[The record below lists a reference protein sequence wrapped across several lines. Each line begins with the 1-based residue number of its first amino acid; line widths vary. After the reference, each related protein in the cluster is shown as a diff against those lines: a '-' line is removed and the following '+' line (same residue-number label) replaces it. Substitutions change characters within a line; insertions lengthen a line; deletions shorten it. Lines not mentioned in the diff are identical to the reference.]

1 MKKFTI
7 PFFVIVLFFLPL
19 FSLFA
24 ADDKNA
30 TSISIGVLNASMN
43 GIPSYS
49 TTLINSLKT
58 YAPTLRVDTDDERV
72 YVNLLPLRKNVN
84 TAYKNFRSSL
94 SSSNRTQADE
104 KKQEFD
110 ESMRILQNSQEHFRY
125 SSSLQEPIEDVIV
138 APVELYTNSNM
149 FLDDVSINY
158 STFDLTKFDPTALFD
173 ESKVVAHII
182 SEENNFDLIIMP
194 ECTAI
199 STTLFRLRLKVF
211 NYIEDKYDT
220 LFDEIVSSF
229 EFQDKL
235 DSFVLLLAKYL
246 SDRDYVSF
254 TVAAKDYSIS
264 VTIDREHLNA
274 EKGIVLEG
282 THTVVFSS
290 PGRITR
296 RETIEFKKGE
306 PMVLDIDLEKHHYQN
321 LELTTQSGKGV
332 AEVQGVK
339 FPLPHVFDE
348 YETPFDFTI
357 NEVGFLPFTGAIMQG
372 RDDYRL
378 RVSMRPEWTADETL
392 LHNTEVKFYSM
403 ITATLGLF
411 TTTILLRSF
420 NRNQY
425 NNTNAILSST
435 NDIVMGAAY
444 TSIGFILGFLIDY
457 FLISKYNLY

>member
-1 MKKFTI
+1 MKKITI
-7 PFFVIVLFFLPL
+7 SFFVIVMFFSPL

-30 TSISIGVLNASMN
+30 TSISVGVLNASMN

-49 TTLINSLKT
+49 TTLTNSLKT

-84 TAYKNFRSSL
+84 NAYKNFRSSL
-94 SSSNRTQADE
+94 SSSNRTQTDE

-125 SSSLQEPIEDVIV
+125 SSALQEPIEDVIV

-158 STFDLTKFDPTALFD
+158 TAFDLTKFDPTALFD

-229 EFQDKL
+229 DFQDKL

-254 TVAAKDYSIS
+254 TVVAKDYSIS

-306 PMVLDIDLEKHHYQN
+306 PMVLDMDLEKHHYQN

-372 RDDYRL
+372 QDDYRL
-378 RVSMRPEWTADETL
+378 RVSMRPEWTADEAL

-425 NNTNAILSST
+425 NSTNAILSST